1 MLIFIKAPTSTSK
14 VKALY
19 LTKHVENI
27 CLEKNAGDET
37 CQLTYMISSRNE
49 NGFSMKHF
57 DEEQFAIGS
66 EIVLTIR
73 EFSIIIT
80 GDLAFYA
87 NVLGMPSSSSYWC
100 PWCLLSR
107 PQWQTLV
114 IDQPTGNEHTAEFQ
128 KEMYNKLLDD
138 SRKRLKAQD
147 KKGVSTAMHYKSLT
161 PQNFVPPM
169 LHLEIGMVNLVWDT
183 FELWID
189 NVAEMIP
196 PLEQDTRKK
205 LIEVERNLF
214 DATEQKK
221 EADRTVNIEIREK
234 NAEIKAL
241 KSELK
246 KTKHTEHERKLDLQ
260 TWIQLLTAFVDEC
273 KSQFARCKENVKDCQ
288 KQVTEIE
295 NTLTTLK
302 AERGKPEASIVAEIE
317 LLLDNFR
324 ISRACYHGGDF
335 NGVSCRRLVYYCNAI
350 MEEVKKLYWQRK
362 MRGVMRW
369 L

>member
-1 MLIFIKAPTSTSK
+1 
-14 VKALY
+14 
-19 LTKHVENI
+19 
-27 CLEKNAGDET
+27 
-37 CQLTYMISSRNE
+37 
-49 NGFSMKHF
+49 
-57 DEEQFAIGS
+57 
-66 EIVLTIR
+66 
-73 EFSIIIT
+73 
-80 GDLAFYA
+80 
-87 NVLGMPSSSSYWC
+87 
-100 PWCLLSR
+100 
-107 PQWQTLV
+107 
-114 IDQPTGNEHTAEFQ
+114 
-128 KEMYNKLLDD
+128 
-138 SRKRLKAQD
+138 
-147 KKGVSTAMHYKSLT
+147 MHYKSLT

-189 NVAEMIP
+189 NVAELIP

-324 ISRACYHGGDF
+324 ISRACYHGGDL
-335 NGVSCRRLVYYCNAI
+335 NGVCCRRLVNYCNAI